1 MVPNLEL
8 PASLLVESNGDGQS
22 DTPGEQ
28 TYDIRVGMS
37 DVDAYAFLYYAQY
50 MKYNER
56 AANAAA
62 SAHGRTALELR
73 SVDFMKF
80 TRSVKWGVKVRIS
93 TLLCFPM
100 P

>member
-50 MKYNER
+50 MK
-56 AANAAA
+56 
-62 SAHGRTALELR
+62 
-73 SVDFMKF
+73 
-80 TRSVKWGVKVRIS
+80 
-93 TLLCFPM
+93 
-100 P
+100 